1 MTFVRYQKD
10 RPLGEMTGRLRDAI
24 YTPVADLTVTAWV
37 TAEPVLFDKRQTG
50 KKVDLKPGDKWGG
63 LFDCGWFHFSG
74 RVPQPAAGRP
84 VVLLIDLNGEACVVD
99 DKGSPVQGL
108 TTVNSDYE
116 TGTGKPGKRVVPVT
130 PKAGGGEEVS
140 LWADAGCNDL
150 LGLLAESGTLK
161 EARIAILH
169 PGIQAL
175 AYDWEV
181 LHELMTE
188 LPQTSPRRHRI
199 RAALYEAGLVLDEI
213 TEEEAAE
220 ARVLLAPE
228 LAKRGG
234 DPSLVISAV
243 GHAHL
248 DLAWLWP
255 IRETIRKGT
264 RTFATALH
272 LMDRYP
278 DYVFGASQP
287 QLYQWVKD
295 RHPSL
300 YERLKARVAEGR
312 WEPQGAMWVE
322 ADTNVPGG
330 ESLVRQI
337 LYGKRFFRREFGLEV
352 RNLWLPDVFGY
363 SGALPQLLR
372 KSGVDYFM
380 TTKLAWN
387 TINKHPHHTFIWKG
401 IDGSAVLAH
410 MPPEATY
417 NSAASPRGI
426 LKAEHEYIDK
436 ETSARCLLI
445 FGVGDGGGG
454 PAEEHL
460 ERLTRE
466 RNLAGMCPVVQ
477 EPAWKFFE
485 HIAPDRE
492 KLETWNGE
500 LYFECH
506 QGTYTSQGRNKR
518 ANRRME
524 VALREAEWQSAR
536 AWWSAGAAYPAEK
549 LEALWKEVLLYQFHD
564 ILPGS
569 SIARVYTES
578 LERYR
583 LMEEETEALCKASEA
598 ALLGKVGAPG
608 PAGPFAIGNSL
619 SWERNEFCKIDGRW
633 VRASVPSMGY
643 VVIDLDSRPP
653 DFPAPTASPE
663 RLENDILRALF
674 DPSGSLASVYDKEH
688 GREALAPGGAG
699 NRLAVYHD
707 PGHAWDFPMDY
718 DRHPPDHFILK
729 STEAGVDGPRAWV
742 RQTYA
747 YGASVLTQEVSLAAG
762 SRRLDF
768 RTEVDWRES
777 DRMLRTSFPV
787 AVQADDVV
795 CEIQFGNI
803 RRPTHR
809 NTSWDQAKFEIC
821 CHKWMDLSDG
831 GYGVAVLN
839 NGKYGHKALGN
850 VLDINLLRSP
860 GYPDPTADRGRH
872 EFTYSLYPHAGDHG
886 EGGVIRAAYELN
898 VPLRVTALRPSAG
911 GPPLRTSFLSVDAS
925 NVVVESVKKSEL
937 GDALVIRLYEA
948 CGRETKAALLFGEP
962 IARADLVDLLEE
974 HPQSLSVSA
983 GHLTLLFKP
992 FEIHT
997 VKIAKP

>member
-10 RPLGEMTGRLRDAI
+10 RHLGEMTDRLRDAI

-37 TAEPVLFDKRQTG
+37 TAEPVPFDKRQTG
-50 KKVDLKPGDKWGG
+50 KKLDLKPGDKWGD
-63 LFDCGWFHFSG
+63 LFDCGWFSFSG
-74 RVPQPAAGRP
+74 RVPRSAAGRP

-108 TTVNSDYE
+108 TTINSDYE
-116 TGTGKPGKRVVPVT
+116 TGTGKPGKRVVPLT
-130 PKAGGGEEVS
+130 QKARGDEEVS

-150 LGLLAESGTLK
+150 LGLLPENGTLK
-161 EARIAILH
+161 EAQIAVLH
-169 PGIQAL
+169 PGVQAL

-181 LHELMTE
+181 LHELMIE
-188 LPQTSPRRHRI
+188 LPQTLPRRHRI
-199 RAALYEAGLVLDEI
+199 RAALYEAALVLGKI
-213 TEEEAAE
+213 TDEEAEE
-220 ARVLLAPE
+220 ARAILAPE
-228 LAKRGG
+228 LAKKGG

-278 DYVFGASQP
+278 EYVFGASQP
-287 QLYQWVKD
+287 QLYQWIKD

-300 YERLKARVAEGR
+300 YGRIKARVAEGR
-312 WEPQGAMWVE
+312 WEAQGAMWVE

-330 ESLVRQI
+330 ESLVRQV
-337 LYGKRFFRREFGLEV
+337 LYGKRFFRREFGIDV

-372 KSGVDYFM
+372 KAGVDYFM

-387 TINKHPHHTFIWKG
+387 TVNKLPHHTFIWKG

-426 LKAEHEYIDK
+426 LKAEREYIDK
-436 ETSARCLLI
+436 ETSDRCLLI

-466 RNLAGMCPVVQ
+466 RNLAGLCPVVQ
-477 EPAWKFFE
+477 EPASKFFE
-485 HIAPDRE
+485 HIAPDRD

-506 QGTYTSQGRNKR
+506 QGTYTSQGRSKR
-518 ANRRME
+518 ANRMME
-524 VALREAEWQSAR
+524 VALREAEWQTAR

-549 LEALWKEVLLYQFHD
+549 LEALWKEVLRYQFHD

-569 SIARVYTES
+569 SIARVYAES

-583 LMEEETEALCKASEA
+583 QMEKEAESVCNASES
-598 ALLGKVGAPG
+598 ALLDKVESRGLSA
-608 PAGPFAIGNSL
+608 PFAIGNSL

-643 VVIDLDSRPP
+643 AVIDLNSKSP
-653 DFPAPTASPE
+653 DYPAPAASPTQ
-663 RLENDILRALF
+663 LENDILRVRFGA
-674 DPSGSLASVYDKEH
+674 DGSLASVFDKEH
-688 GREALAPGGAG
+688 EREALAAGGAG
-699 NRLAVYHD
+699 NRLAVYYD
-707 PGHAWDFPMDY
+707 PGHAWDFPIDY
-718 DRHPPDHFILK
+718 DQRPPEHFILK
-729 STEAGVDGPRAWV
+729 STEAGVDGPRARV
-742 RQTYA
+742 RQTYT
-747 YGASVLTQEVSLAAG
+747 YGSSMLTQEISLVAC

-777 DRMLRTSFPV
+777 DRMLRTSFSV
-787 AVQADDVV
+787 AVQADNAV

-809 NTSWDQAKFEIC
+809 NTSWDKAKFEIC

-831 GYGVAVLN
+831 GYGVAILN
-839 NGKYGHKALGN
+839 NGKYGHKCLEN

-872 EFTYSLYPHAGDHG
+872 EFTYSLYPHRGNCG

-898 VPLRVTALRPSAG
+898 VPLRVTKLGQSAG
-911 GPPLRTSFLSVDAS
+911 SLPIRASILS
-925 NVVVESVKKSEL
+925 
-937 GDALVIRLYEA
+937 
-948 CGRETKAALLFGEP
+948 TWTP
-962 IARADLVDLLEE
+962 
-974 HPQSLSVSA
+974 
-983 GHLTLLFKP
+983 
-992 FEIHT
+992 
-997 VKIAKP
+997 